1 MSADAVLREVTLTL
15 PMSADMEVQASQSAS
30 ALARSIAMSP
40 EKIDEVRLAVVEAC
54 INAFEHSHA
63 DDGRVDITFSVLGR
77 DDEPHSL
84 EIRVH
89 DSGIGFAPETLVEP
103 MIADKLKA
111 SRKRGWGLKIIRG
124 LMDEVEID
132 SGGHGTTVVMRKLR

>member
-1 MSADAVLREVTLTL
+1 MSSDAVLREVTLTL

-30 ALARSIAMSP
+30 ALARSISMSP
-40 EKIDEVRLAVVEAC
+40 EKVDEVRLAVVEAC

-63 DDGRVDITFSVLGR
+63 DDGRVDITFCVLGR
-77 DDEPHSL
+77 DDEPEAL

-89 DSGIGFAPETLVEP
+89 DSGVGFAPETLVEP
-103 MIADKLKA
+103 SITDKLKA
-111 SRKRGWGLKIIRG
+111 TRKRGWGLKIIRG

-132 SGGHGTTVVMRKLR
+132 SGRQGTTVVMRKLR

>member
-15 PMSADMEVQASQSAS
+15 PMSSDMEVQASQSAS

-40 EKIDEVRLAVVEAC
+40 EKVDEVRLAVVEAC

-63 DDGRVDITFSVLGR
+63 DDGRVDITFSVLGHN
-77 DDEPHSL
+77 DEPQVL

-89 DSGIGFAPETLVEP
+89 DSGVGFAPETIADP
-103 MIADKLKA
+103 SIADKLK
-111 SRKRGWGLKIIRG
+111 SNRKRGWGLKIIRG